1 MIRVYVVV
9 GSPVLRAGLESL
21 LQPETDITVTDQE
34 PDVVVTDRPE
44 IPEVAA
50 AAILLSDS
58 PRLEDIHPPIRGVL
72 PRDVAPAELIA
83 ATHAVAAGLV
93 VLHPA
98 ALAMPASD
106 FVDTGP
112 LTSREMEILG
122 MLAEGLPNKTI
133 AWKLDI
139 SEHTVKFHV
148 ASILSK
154 LGVSSRT
161 EAVTV
166 GLRRG
171 LIFL

>member
-1 MIRVYVVV
+1 VIRVYIAV
-9 GSPVLRAGLESL
+9 GSPVLRAGLEAL
-21 LQPETDITVTDQE
+21 LQPEPAITVTDQE
-34 PDVVVTDRPE
+34 PDVVVTDRPD
-44 IPEVAA
+44 IPEVPAA
-50 AAILLSDS
+50 SILLSDS
-58 PRLEDIHPPIRGVL
+58 PRLDDIHPPIRSVL
-72 PRDVAPAELIA
+72 PRDVTPVELVA
-83 ATHAVAAGLV
+83 ALHAVAAGLV

-98 ALAMPASD
+98 ALVIPASD

-112 LTSREMEILG
+112 LTSREVEILG
-122 MLAEGLPNKTI
+122 MLAEGLPNKNI

>member
-1 MIRVYVVV
+1 V
-9 GSPVLRAGLESL
+9 
-21 LQPETDITVTDQE
+21 
-34 PDVVVTDRPE
+34 
-44 IPEVAA
+44 
-50 AAILLSDS
+50 ILLSDT
-58 PRLEDIHPPIRGVL
+58 PRLEDIHPPVRAVL
-72 PRDVAPAELIA
+72 PRDVSPTELSTAI
-83 ATHAVAAGLV
+83 HAVAAGLV

-98 ALAMPASD
+98 ALATPVSGPID
-106 FVDTGP
+106 HGP
-112 LTSREMEILG
+112 LTSREIEILG
-122 MLAEGLPNKTI
+122 LLAEGQPNKTI

-154 LGVSSRT
+154 LGASSRT